1 MRKPSHIKKIQMVKQ
16 RRKKEFRNCRYQLKN
31 AADEGSTPIAL
42 CSHEVQN
49 CCQMKNVLNL
59 TQNLLRCIKMGNT
72 KTISESDDYHLIYLP
87 LKLPFPNPIKNIFN
101 QFKSLT
107 KQKKSISKDKLA
119 EMVRAIYTSKLG
131 ILLFRLNRLETK
143 ITKVRVY

>member
-1 MRKPSHIKKIQMVKQ
+1 
-16 RRKKEFRNCRYQLKN
+16 
-31 AADEGSTPIAL
+31 
-42 CSHEVQN
+42 
-49 CCQMKNVLNL
+49 
-59 TQNLLRCIKMGNT
+59 MGNT